1 MRAATQLANGFAL
14 VAWPARYGETGVM
27 TFLINHDGVA
37 YQRNLGAST
46 AATAA
51 AMTRFDPDARWVAL
65 PPP

>member
-1 MRAATQLANGFAL
+1 
-14 VAWPARYGETGVM
+14 M

-37 YQRNLGAST
+37 YQRNLGAGT

-65 PPP
+65 PPL